1 MNNFI
6 KVKSIKSGAR
16 KAFKLT
22 ENYFYGKHKT
32 SIAITGGE
40 FGKEF
45 AKFIS
50 KLENIQKKNLF
61 LTDERITSILT
72 EQNSQLILKI
82 FSKNNFLKNNNFYHF
97 TQSFHRN
104 LILKKNINDIFD
116 VCFLSLGE
124 DGHLAGHF
132 ENSKNIDEL
141 FCITRNAIKEPKK
154 RISFRIDWLFSSK
167 IIIIAVFGT
176 KKEKALKDLIEGKG
190 IHSKDYK
197 KSINRIVFISDLKI

>member
-104 LILKKNINDIFD
+104 LIKK
-116 VCFLSLGE
+116 
-124 DGHLAGHF
+124 
-132 ENSKNIDEL
+132 K
-141 FCITRNAIKEPKK
+141 
-154 RISFRIDWLFSSK
+154 
-167 IIIIAVFGT
+167 
-176 KKEKALKDLIEGKG
+176 
-190 IHSKDYK
+190 YK
-197 KSINRIVFISDLKI
+197 